1 MIKLIL
7 AIRNHY
13 SASIAMLPT
22 TKFYL
27 AERFLCLILFAVSVF
42 FLNSCQEIGQKKE
55 AVPDQQSTEKAPTMQ
70 IAKLSQGDDAALES
84 IRTAFVKA
92 NPGYDLAFQKNI
104 EEITAKAYDRI
115 IFVQEGDPDLNLS
128 SGLKSKTTVGDI
140 IILDAGESLT
150 ADSLMS
156 VLEFKVPETPA
167 DTIPRLIRPDWD
179 MNITDVAGG
188 CATEKNAYRRILLT
202 WKQEVGQYLYHALNA
217 HRVRIMDS
225 FSHYHPVKGGF
236 DEFYLV
242 QMALP
247 EARIITSSK
256 VSSIENPE
264 NVTKES
270 AADLLSSTSLDVG
283 DFVYLPRG
291 TMHRGVGGVLAQVI
305 TVPGFIPG
313 SEVGVDHHLK
323 AINEKLSLNETEALP
338 YNQEA
343 SKSAIVK

>member
-1 MIKLIL
+1 MLTTTKKYMSGRLVYTMIL
-7 AIRNHY
+7 A
-13 SASIAMLPT
+13 ASFI
-22 TKFYL
+22 
-27 AERFLCLILFAVSVF
+27 FLT
-42 FLNSCQEIGQKKE
+42 SCQEIGQQKE
-55 AVPDQQSTEKAPTMQ
+55 AVPDQLSKESIPTMQ
-70 IAKLSQGDDAALES
+70 IAKLSEGDAAALES

-92 NPGYDLAFQKNI
+92 NPGYDLAFHKNI
-104 EEITAKAYDRI
+104 EEISAKAYDRI
-115 IFVQEGDPDLNLS
+115 IFVQEGDPDLSLS
-128 SGLKSKTTVGDI
+128 SGLSSKTTVGDI
-140 IILDAGESLT
+140 ILLNAGESLT

-167 DTIPRLIRPDWD
+167 DSIPRLIRPDWD

-202 WKQEVGQYLYHALNA
+202 WKQEVGQYLYHGLNA

-247 EARIITSSK
+247 EARIITSDK

-264 NVTKES
+264 KLSKES
-270 AADLLSSTSLDVG
+270 ASELLTSTPLNVGDLL
-283 DFVYLPRG
+283 YLPRG

-313 SEVGVDHHLK
+313 SEIGVDHHLK
-323 AINEKLSLNETEALP
+323 AINERLSLSAEHALP
-338 YNQEA
+338 YNVEA
-343 SKSAIVK
+343 SKKVIVK